1 MKAFIEQAW
10 QKFHPALLLLLPLWA
25 LYGCITALR
34 RLLYAIGIKK
44 SEAVSVPVIIVG
56 NLTVGGNGKTPVV
69 VWLVKLMQSFGYN
82 VGVISRGYGGANEA
96 TILVDEDTDSTLCGD
111 EPRLIVNQT
120 GCLMA
125 VGRDRIAAANL
136 IIERAQS
143 LGRPLD
149 FIVSDDGLQ
158 HYRLKRAAEIV
169 VIDGQRRFGNG
180 WLLPI
185 GPNREAQ
192 WRMKDAILKICNGG
206 EPLSDEALMTLT
218 PAQWLSVKDN
228 SVVKVDLAKQATV
241 AMAGIGYPQRFF
253 DTVANLGINTDNNVG
268 FADHQHYQQQDLKAL
283 VNDTQW
289 LLMTEKDAV
298 KCKAFAAD
306 NWCYLPV
313 TATFQPQVE
322 QNIKKKLEEI
332 HHGFRR

>member
-1 MKAFIEQAW
+1 MKAFIERAW
-10 QKFHPALLLLLPLWA
+10 QKFHPALLLLLPLWV
-25 LYGCITALR
+25 LYGVVTAFR
-34 RLLYAIGIKK
+34 RVFYAIGLKK
-44 SEAVSVPVIIVG
+44 SFEVSIPVIIVG

-69 VWLVKLMQSFGYN
+69 VWLVKLMQSFGYH
-82 VGVISRGYGGANEA
+82 VGVISRGYGGENAS
-96 TILVDEDTDSTLCGD
+96 TLLVDENTESSLCGD

-136 IIERAQS
+136 IIEHAQNA
-143 LGRPLD
+143 GKPLD

-158 HYRLKRAAEIV
+158 HYRLKRAAEII
-169 VIDGQRRFGNG
+169 VIDGERRFGNG

-185 GPNREAQ
+185 GPNREGQ
-192 WRMKDAILKICNGG
+192 WRMKSAILKICNGG
-206 EPLSDEALMTLT
+206 ASRSDEALMTLT

-228 SVVKVDLAKQATV
+228 SVVRVDLTKKATV

-253 DTVANLGINTDNNVG
+253 DTVAKLDINTDNNVG
-268 FADHQHYQQQDLKAL
+268 FADHQHYLQQDLNAL
-283 VNDTQW
+283 VDDSQW

-298 KCKAFAAD
+298 KCKSFAGD

-313 TATFQPQVE
+313 TATFEPQVE